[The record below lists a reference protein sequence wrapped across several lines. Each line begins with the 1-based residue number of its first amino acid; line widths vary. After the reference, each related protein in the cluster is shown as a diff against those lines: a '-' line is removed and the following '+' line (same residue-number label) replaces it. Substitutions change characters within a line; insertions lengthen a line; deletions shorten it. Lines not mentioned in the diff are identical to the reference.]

1 MLSAAIPQ
9 FVSLLLMRTMLKDNG
24 LINNLLVQAGLISSP
39 LPFLTNATWARA
51 TVVIINLWVG
61 IPFTMMQVTGILQN
75 IPGELYEAARVDEA
89 AGVDFE
95 GDKAKAVTD
104 YLVDL
109 VNNPNFVSDA
119 DGSGL
124 SGLRDGSVKAMFSG
138 SWDASAVKEALGDNY
153 GVVQLP
159 TITING
165 EEKQM
170 KSFSG
175 SKAIGV
181 NLRRLQLL
189 LQDISEAQTPRKH
202 TMN

>member
-1 MLSAAIPQ
+1 M
-9 FVSLLLMRTMLKDNG
+9 
-24 LINNLLVQAGLISSP
+24 
-39 LPFLTNATWARA
+39 
-51 TVVIINLWVG
+51 
-61 IPFTMMQVTGILQN
+61 
-75 IPGELYEAARVDEA
+75 
-89 AGVDFE
+89 
-95 GDKAKAVTD
+95 TD

-165 EEKQM
+165 E
-170 KSFSG
+170 
-175 SKAIGV
+175 
-181 NLRRLQLL
+181 
-189 LQDISEAQTPRKH
+189 
-202 TMN
+202 